1 MDEPVTDVLFTLE
14 KLDVQTCVDKVTHQ
28 ACGAISVFIGT
39 TRDLMNGRHVVQLD
53 YECYQEMAEKEV
65 KKICNQTRERW
76 KEIKNIAIHHRLG
89 TVPVKEVS
97 IVIAI
102 SSPHRV
108 DALAATQFCIDTLK
122 ATVPIWKKEVYNDG
136 TTEWMENKECTWKI
150 SKQT

>member
-1 MDEPVTDVLFTLE
+1 MESLLDLDETFTD
-14 KLDVQTCVDKVTHQ
+14 
-28 ACGAISVFIGT
+28 GT
-39 TRDLMNGRHVVQLD
+39 TRDLRNGRHVVQLE
-53 YECYQEMAEKEV
+53 YECYQAMAEKEV

-76 KEIKNIAIHHRLG
+76 QEINSIAIHHRLE
-89 TVPVKEVS
+89 TVPVKEAS

-122 ATVPIWKKEVYNDG
+122 ATVPIWKEVYNDG

-150 SKQT
+150 SKRTSLCCHLQATCT